1 MSVPVITVAQRKG
14 GVGKTTIAV
23 HLAAAWAQDLKVL
36 LVDTDS
42 QGDTSNM
49 LGIKPSNGLSRLLV
63 PDENGNTAAFKDVVK
78 AVSLDAYGT
87 ADNPPKG
94 ALFLLPSAAGTAAI
108 AAQTDNPFILTEKLQ
123 EIGQLFD
130 VIVIDSAPTISALDA
145 YVYLASDHFV
155 YVTQCEPLSIKGLRE
170 GVQQVKRFAP
180 QREKY
185 GLGLPSSLLAIVP
198 NQVDSRLVIH
208 REILGELAGEYGD
221 LVTKPI
227 MYRKSYKEATDLQQ
241 LIYAY
246 APTSGEAQDM
256 RELALTVQERAIHVV
271 QN

>member
-14 GVGKTTIAV
+14 GVGKTTTAV

-36 LVDTDS
+36 LIDTDS

-63 PDENGNTAAFKDVVK
+63 PDEDGHTAEFKDVVK
-78 AVSLDAYGT
+78 AVSLDAYSVAG
-87 ADNPPKG
+87 NPPKG

-108 AAQTDNPFILTEKLQ
+108 AAQTDNPFILAEKLQ
-123 EIGQLFD
+123 EIGELFD

-170 GVQQVKRFAP
+170 GIQQVKRFAP
-180 QREKY
+180 MREKY
-185 GLGLPSSLLAIVP
+185 DLGMPSSLLAIVP

-208 REILGELAGEYGD
+208 REILRELCEEFGEM
-221 LVTKPI
+221 VTKPI
-227 MYRKSYKEATDLQQ
+227 MYRKAYKEATDLQQ

-246 APTSGEAQDM
+246 APDSTEASDM
-256 RELALTVQERAIHVV
+256 RRLAITIQERAIHVI
-271 QN
+271 QS